1 MKLNIGSGDK
11 RLEGWI
17 SVDKYPSHEGDRYGD
32 LDARLDFPDAC
43 ADEILLDNVIEHV
56 ESVVN
61 AMKELR
67 RLLKVGGIVRIY
79 TPHYTSHS
87 SWRDP
92 THRHHLSYF
101 SFDMF
106 CKERNAHYLGG
117 KLFEIVEKRLSFGGG
132 LALLGRLIFRI
143 SPELYERKYCYWFPA
158 STLYVCLR
166 AI

>member
-1 MKLNIGSGDK
+1 MF
-11 RLEGWI
+11 
-17 SVDKYPSHEGDRYGD
+17 GD
-32 LDARLDFPDAC
+32 LDSFIDLPNAC

-56 ESVVN
+56 DSVVN

-67 RLLKVGGIVRIY
+67 RLLKVGGVIHIY

-92 THRHHLSYF
+92 THKHHLSFF

-106 CKERNAHYLGG
+106 CKTRNAHYLGG
-117 KLFEIVEKRLSFGGG
+117 KLFEIAEKKLSFGGG
-132 LALLGRLIFRI
+132 ISLLGRLIFSI
-143 SPELYERKYCYWFPA
+143 SPSVYEKKFCFWFPA
-158 STLYVCLR
+158 STLYVQLR